1 MGNKSRGDFLWV
13 CFQNLLYELF
23 GGLLLQGGFRGQS
36 VSVSN
41 PCFNNNRSWTTTFQ
55 DDDNHQL
62 PKQ

>member
-1 MGNKSRGDFLWV
+1 MGNKSRGGFLWV
-13 CFQNLLYELF
+13 CFQNLPYELF
-23 GGLLLQGGFRGQS
+23 GGGGFRGQS

-41 PCFNNNRSWTTTFQ
+41 PCFNNNGSWTTTFQ